1 MFKPLPDPRTM
12 CLFAAVAAAAVL
24 AGALFFQYVVGL
36 APCPLCILQRW
47 PYAAV
52 IALGAIG
59 VFAPLAEGG
68 QRAMLLLCAAGFA
81 TACGF
86 GVYHAGV
93 EYGWFAGP
101 DGCTGIGVTG
111 NSIEEL
117 RKQLIAAPVV
127 RCDEVPWSLFGIS
140 LAGYNAIIAA
150 GLTAATATTA
160 LKPARR

>member
-1 MFKPLPDPRTM
+1 MMKPLPDPRTA

-24 AGALFFQYVVGL
+24 AGAFFFQYVVGL

-52 IALGAIG
+52 IALGAVG
-59 VFAPLAEGG
+59 AFAPLAGGG
-68 QRAMLLLCAAGFA
+68 QRLMLLLCAAGFA
-81 TACGF
+81 IASGL

-111 NSIEEL
+111 NSIQEL
-117 RKQLIAAPVV
+117 RK
-127 RCDEVPWSLFGIS
+127 
-140 LAGYNAIIAA
+140 
-150 GLTAATATTA
+150 
-160 LKPARR
+160 